1 MFYFFESLSA
11 YHDFVGPI
19 NRLSQ
24 LLALANGLDHLLVFL
39 VLFHKIFH
47 VFLAERLLYADSLR
61 QTKIAM
67 FIVVVCNQICSCNS

>member
-11 YHDFVGPI
+11 YHDFVGSI

-39 VLFHKIFH
+39 VLFH
-47 VFLAERLLYADSLR
+47 
-61 QTKIAM
+61 
-67 FIVVVCNQICSCNS
+67 

>member
-24 LLALANGLDHLLVFL
+24 LLALANRLDNLLVFL
-39 VLFHKIFH
+39 VLFH
-47 VFLAERLLYADSLR
+47 
-61 QTKIAM
+61 
-67 FIVVVCNQICSCNS
+67 